1 MDYNVY
7 DRYGDVDEW
16 FDDHDEAM
24 QFYGSLRDECPTLT
38 VVAYPVII
46 NEHGRAITDAHNGVR
61 IAGGDA

>member
-46 NEHGRAITDAHNGVR
+46 NEHGRAIRRA
-61 IAGGDA
+61 